1 MVICCVFLV
10 EAWKWIKLFD
20 QLIWWLSSFWRWFA
34 IGQWRKFVCQKL
46 TKLQQTLFK
55 WIDFG
60 LIIGSWTPENIF
72 YVADICITVCIV
84 PSISG
89 YVIFQMFESWR
100 KLEDYFPKCFK
111 FIILCVKPVNRFVNK
126 GFMCLLSSFCLYFM
140 LSVILVTVGIG
151 LTDISFRNEALT
163 FTHTKCPD
171 TFCIITFHLS
181 ALLPDT
187 NCKQSQRS

>member
-1 MVICCVFLV
+1 MPTVSQCASWIWPQTKQLRHKQNNHGHLLCLSCWGVEMDQIVWSANMMTFLILEMVCNWSMMQICVP
-10 EAWKWIKLFD
+10 
-20 QLIWWLSSFWRWFA
+20 
-34 IGQWRKFVCQKL
+34 KL

-126 GFMCLLSSFCLYFM
+126 GFMCLLSSFCLYFNAV
-140 LSVILVTVGIG
+140 SHSCDSWHR
-151 LTDISFRNEALT
+151 TDGYLI
-163 FTHTKCPD
+163 
-171 TFCIITFHLS
+171 
-181 ALLPDT
+181 
-187 NCKQSQRS
+187 

>member
-34 IGQWRKFVCQKL
+34 IGQWCKFVCQKL

-126 GFMCLLSSFCLYFM
+126 GFMCLLSSFCLYFNAV
-140 LSVILVTVGIG
+140 SHSCDSWHR
-151 LTDISFRNEALT
+151 TDGYLI
-163 FTHTKCPD
+163 
-171 TFCIITFHLS
+171 
-181 ALLPDT
+181 
-187 NCKQSQRS
+187 